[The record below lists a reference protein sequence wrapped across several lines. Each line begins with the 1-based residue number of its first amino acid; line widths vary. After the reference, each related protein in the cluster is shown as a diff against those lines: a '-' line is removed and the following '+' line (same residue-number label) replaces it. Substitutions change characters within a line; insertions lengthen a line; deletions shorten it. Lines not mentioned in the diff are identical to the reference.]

1 MNKLVRTIGILGLSL
16 IGACSNIGPSE
27 VGVRIDKCSG
37 GGVESTPVPTGWTW
51 VSPFCQDLIEFP
63 IKVNN
68 FTMAQ
73 SVHEGDIADTSIHVQ
88 SKENMDL
95 SVDLT
100 ISYRIDPTQ
109 APKFYKKWK
118 IDGDSLHQFEN
129 NFIRNLTRE
138 ILREAVVKYSAED
151 VYGKQNEI
159 HSSVQA
165 ILTKRLN
172 EEGLVVENFS
182 INQIRVPERI
192 KAAIETKVAAIQE
205 AQAAE
210 NKVRQIK
217 AQAAQSVAEAEG
229 RAASAIASADGEAK
243 ARKLK
248 ADGEAYYVT
257 TVQRALTKE
266 YVDYVRA
273 QRWDGNLPHVVSG
286 AGSNMMLQLKE

>member
-1 MNKLVRTIGILGLSL
+1 MSKLLRTIGILGLSL
-16 IGACSNIGPSE
+16 AGACSNIGPSE

-37 GGVESTPVPTGWTW
+37 GGVENTPVPTGWTW

-63 IKVNN
+63 IKVMN
-68 FTMAQ
+68 FTMSQ
-73 SVHEGDIADTSIHVQ
+73 SHNEGEATDTSIHVQ

-100 ISYRIDPTQ
+100 ISYRIEPTQ

-118 IDGDSLHQFEN
+118 IDGENLHTFEN

-138 ILREAVVKYSAED
+138 LLRECVVKYSAED
-151 VYGKQNEI
+151 IYGKQNEI
-159 HSSVQA
+159 HGTVQA
-165 ILTKRLN
+165 ILTKRLG

-192 KAAIETKVAAIQE
+192 KAAIENKVAAIQE

-217 AQAAQSVAEAEG
+217 AQATQAVAEAEG
-229 RAASAIASADGEAK
+229 KAASAIAAAEGEAK

-257 TVQRALTKE
+257 TVQRSLTKE
-266 YVDYVRA
+266 YVDYIRA
-273 QRWDGNLPHVVSG
+273 QRWDGQLPNVVSG